1 MSILSLVVWMKWIY
15 FLLASKTP
23 FRLLQ
28 NIHGLL
34 SIWHMPASSLA
45 VLLHNA
51 VRKQTSRC
59 MFELEPRH
67 YSTFKKW
74 YLTSKIK
81 RSASISINVY
91 LHFSRK
97 GEFSFLKKMRI
108 ILKMSFRI
116 SCCYYMFYICW
127 GTLSPVY
134 FVFPCPCYS
143 STYLNVYFID
153 LESLWN
159 YHKPGQADEFK
170 TRTMFIFLTIFLNK
184 CWNSRWTK
192 KYENAALEAHHCN
205 YNS

>member
-1 MSILSLVVWMKWIY
+1 MNFIGMSILSLVVWMKWIY

-74 YLTSKIK
+74 YWTSKIK
-81 RSASISINVY
+81 RCASISINVY

-97 GEFSFLKKMRI
+97 GEFSFLKKKLGLHKKCL
-108 ILKMSFRI
+108 LKSAAVI
-116 SCCYYMFYICW
+116 TC
-127 GTLSPVY
+127 
-134 FVFPCPCYS
+134 
-143 STYLNVYFID
+143 
-153 LESLWN
+153 
-159 YHKPGQADEFK
+159 
-170 TRTMFIFLTIFLNK
+170 FIFVEALSFLFI
-184 CWNSRWTK
+184 SYFPAHAIR
-192 KYENAALEAHHCN
+192 ALF
-205 YNS
+205 

>member
-1 MSILSLVVWMKWIY
+1 MNIFFCLHRKHHSGCYKISTDYWASDICQQVLWQFYHIMLYVNKPQMLVWIR
-15 FLLASKTP
+15 TP
-23 FRLLQ
+23 PLFDFQ
-28 NIHGLL
+28 EMIF
-34 SIWHMPASSLA
+34 
-45 VLLHNA
+45 
-51 VRKQTSRC
+51 T
-59 MFELEPRH
+59 
-67 YSTFKKW
+67 
-74 YLTSKIK
+74 LTSKIK

-127 GTLSPVY
+127 GSLFPVY

-143 STYLNVYFID
+143 CTFLNIYFID

-159 YHKPGQADEFK
+159 YHKPSQADEFK